1 MKEYEE
7 LRIESIP
14 NNSYPV
20 GFIKEQGEFIS
31 ANRVIDQLN
40 PYIYYGPIRGSE
52 MRDDIISYPEY
63 RKAYRFID
71 RGVKTQT
78 QRELYLILYGSV
90 DLCYML
96 FSPNEGK
103 DMLCSFVRKMD
114 VGVCECIEDH
124 GLWCLFGKDGNP
136 HLCRLCFREAT
147 KTKDGR
153 FDSSSFTVY
162 TYLPVCNKSYGNTYS
177 IQDNPF
183 FIIAVKDN
191 NTNDVV
197 VIPDDSYKSLR
208 NKDHSWS
215 YEKVKELFE
224 T

>member
-14 NNSYPV
+14 HDSYPV
-20 GFIKEQGEFIS
+20 GFIKEQGEIIY
-31 ANRVIDQLN
+31 AGRVIDQLN
-40 PYIYYGPIRGSE
+40 PYIYYGTIRGSE
-52 MRDDIISYPEY
+52 MRDVIIDSSENHK
-63 RKAYRFID
+63 KAYRFID
-71 RGVKTQT
+71 RGVKTQ
-78 QRELYLILYGSV
+78 RELYLILYVGV
-90 DLCYML
+90 DLHYVL
-96 FSPNEGK
+96 FSPSEGK
-103 DMLCSFVRKMD
+103 NSLCSFIRKKD

-136 HLCRLCFREAT
+136 HLCRLCTKEAT

-183 FIIAVKDN
+183 LIIAVKDN
-191 NTNDVV
+191 NTKNVV
-197 VIPDDSYKSLR
+197 VIPDDSYKSLL
-208 NKDHSWS
+208 NKDHTWS

-224 T
+224 S